1 MTKSEVANAFMHI
14 MGEYKNKQHHDPH
27 FDDYVDLYN
36 LYSDL
41 SNLYDDRVKSK
52 RLHVHDLLSA
62 NPYDGDYRMRVE
74 HIEREAPETTRLLK
88 KHLQNTGQP
97 KSAVID
103 CVNSIFQAITE

>member
-62 NPYDGDYRMRVE
+62 NPYDGDYRIRVE

-88 KHLQNTGQP
+88 KHLQSTGQP
-97 KSAVID
+97 KSA
-103 CVNSIFQAITE
+103 S